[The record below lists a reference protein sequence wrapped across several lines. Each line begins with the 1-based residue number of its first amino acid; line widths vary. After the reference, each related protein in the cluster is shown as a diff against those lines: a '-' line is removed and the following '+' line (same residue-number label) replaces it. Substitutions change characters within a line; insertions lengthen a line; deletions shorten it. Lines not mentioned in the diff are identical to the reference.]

1 MFKKIQGKKKE
12 KRKRKKEATNEGE
25 DKQAGTKLSL
35 LK

>member
-1 MFKKIQGKKKE
+1 MFKKIQGKK
-12 KRKRKKEATNEGE
+12 KRKKEATNEGE